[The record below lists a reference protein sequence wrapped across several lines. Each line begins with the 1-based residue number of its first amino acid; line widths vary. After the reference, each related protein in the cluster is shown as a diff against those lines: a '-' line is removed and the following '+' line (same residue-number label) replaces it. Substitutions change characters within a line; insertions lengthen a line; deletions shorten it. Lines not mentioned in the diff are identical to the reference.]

1 MKFVRYNFGMA
12 GRNNLTV
19 PSGPG
24 GMSGGMSD
32 PSNQPMD
39 LVQKNTVNRSAEPGG
54 IVKAGGGTTLV
65 HYTASGVAQILTT
78 SGTTHVVTTKPVS
91 RGDGSN
97 VNIGSGQ
104 TVTLV
109 SRTGPNAALN
119 LAPGGNSGSTQPG
132 SVGNSTLRTIPQ
144 PQCNQSTT
152 ITPYGHH
159 IPRGAAQV
167 ANISAP
173 RSQSVATP
181 ILRTPGQPPGTA
193 GRGGLVSQRV
203 VSTPGGWGR
212 GSPSPAHSGKMIGQ
226 QQGIIPGGRGTTV
239 GGPRATQ
246 PPPSI
251 TTYHAGVRGNSGSIR
266 AASNTMRGVDG
277 SNPRGPQ
284 PKALHIAQTQK
295 YGLVGGNN
303 RVVTT
308 IGSSG
313 GVSGAATGVY
323 ASGPQLVTPTLS
335 SGTTITSAGPGPMR
349 APAPPTIAV
358 RITTAPVPTAT
369 STSQVTSQAGGG
381 TISGMMTTSSGA
393 TMISHHPSTTMSHRN
408 MDPHT
413 TFKTSPIVRA
423 PVTHHSHNKTNMT
436 SFSGGP
442 KVITEPA
449 QPPSLTL
456 SQISGLGLTGV
467 TAQKTAVNA
476 HTVSHSHANVIP
488 RTGSNVV
495 PTTVGRLNIPN
506 AGGAIPV
513 AKVLPQQ
520 QHQGIDRSL
529 SSSVSIS
536 GPVPPSS
543 IVSLGGGGHHHHHQQ
558 QQQHTMVAANNTQE
572 QQQQGHHQPPPH
584 TSVFL
589 HRAHAGVSVT
599 SGISVSGGEQRVV
612 TTVPQYTGITTTP
625 YFFDQNA
632 SGGPTLVPHGAGSN
646 QYSAVRGGPT
656 GMSVSVSNAVTV
668 TAVPTGGLIDA
679 TSHTQG
685 NNGGGSSAAGGA
697 GASNIK
703 PTASPRP
710 SILRKRSDKYEND
723 GSPLKAARN
732 LSAALVAMPS
742 PPSPK
747 RPDSRGNG
755 NASSG
760 STTISANSSPG
771 LQIEEMDAHGVGH
784 NHAGSNNSNVM
795 GMSIGHG
802 GLGRRS
808 PPNIKQEPPD
818 EATTMMLPVS
828 SAGHPQP
835 PHLTHHMSLGSH
847 RIPSDGSST
856 FQATSATTTLTVPTP
871 QLSAAAAALA
881 DGLSPRKKP
890 RKQQLMGNELQEA
903 RSSEDDI
910 DHPPLK
916 KNKRDMDHINQDG
929 CMSDEDLADGW
940 EEEIGHS
947 RGHSRSGGGSN
958 NNDRHN
964 SSNADR
970 PANGIVLLT
979 NRPQM
984 SLINSVRQNWK
995 PRHNHFARHSDVRPK
1010 DEKKQTV
1017 NEIANQKLA
1026 LQRVNG
1032 WKVVHLGGQV
1042 EDLVDLESEVVD
1054 QLQMLLSSLEKRTH
1068 HRKPYKEFDKD
1079 VNRLSELVKANVQR
1093 SKIIKDQ
1100 MTEARTQMH
1109 KLFDHKTKIVDIMT
1123 KYGSKRSLRKKEK
1136 T

>member
-1 MKFVRYNFGMA
+1 MSSRSNI
-12 GRNNLTV
+12 TV

-24 GMSGGMSD
+24 GMSGTMSD

-39 LVQKNTVNRSAEPGG
+39 LVQKNTVNRTAEPTG
-54 IVKAGGGTTLV
+54 IVKGGVV
-65 HYTASGVAQILTT
+65 HFTASGVAQILTT

-91 RGDGSN
+91 RGEGGN
-97 VNIGSGQ
+97 VGIGSGQ

-109 SRTGPNAALN
+109 SRTGPTAALN
-119 LAPGGNSGSTQPG
+119 LAAGGNSGPPQPT
-132 SVGNSTLRTIPQ
+132 SMSNSTLRTIPAS
-144 PQCNQSTT
+144 QSSQSST
-152 ITPYGHH
+152 ITPYH
-159 IPRGAAQV
+159 IPRGPAQV
-167 ANISAP
+167 AHISAP

-181 ILRTPGQPPGTA
+181 ILRTPGQSGTTG
-193 GRGGLVSQRV
+193 GRGGMVNQRV

-212 GSPSPAHSGKMIGQ
+212 GSPSPAHSGKMVG
-226 QQGIIPGGRGTTV
+226 QQGITPVGRGSTV
-239 GGPRATQ
+239 GGPRGTH

-251 TTYHAGVRGNSGSIR
+251 TTYHAGVRGGSGSIR
-266 AASNTMRGVDG
+266 AATTTMRGVVDG
-277 SNPRGPQ
+277 NNPRGTQ
-284 PKALHIAQTQK
+284 PKSLHIAQTQK
-295 YGLVGGNN
+295 YGLVGGSN

-308 IGSSG
+308 IGSGNG
-313 GVSGAATGVY
+313 GGTPTGMY
-323 ASGPQLVTPTLS
+323 ASGPQLVTSTLS
-335 SGTTITSAGPGPMR
+335 SGTPMVSSGPGPMR

-358 RITTAPVPTAT
+358 RITTPVPTAT
-369 STSQVTSQAGGG
+369 STSQVTSQAGG

-393 TMISHHPSTTMSHRN
+393 TMISHHPTTTMQHRTI
-408 MDPHT
+408 DPHT
-413 TFKTSPIVRA
+413 TLKASPIVRA
-423 PVTHHSHNKTNMT
+423 PVTHQTNNKTNMT

-456 SQISGLGLTGV
+456 SHLSGLTGV
-467 TAQKTAVNA
+467 TTQKTAVNSHA
-476 HTVSHSHANVIP
+476 TSHSHANAIP
-488 RTGSNVV
+488 RTGSSGV
-495 PTTVGRLNIPN
+495 PTSVGRLNIP
-506 AGGAIPV
+506 GGGGGIPV
-513 AKVLPQQ
+513 AKVMPQQ
-520 QHQGIDRSL
+520 QHQGMDRNDRI

-536 GPVPPSS
+536 GPVPPGS
-543 IVSLGGGGHHHHHQQ
+543 VLSLGAGG
-558 QQQHTMVAANNTQE
+558 QQHSLVTASNAQD
-572 QQQQGHHQPPPH
+572 QHQGHHQPQPPH
-584 TSVFL
+584 TNVFL

-599 SGISVSGGEQRVV
+599 SGGISVSGAEQRVV
-612 TTVPQYTGITTTP
+612 TSVPHYAGITTTP

-632 SGGPTLVPHGAGSN
+632 SGGPTLVPGHSSSSGN
-646 QYSAVRGGPT
+646 QYSTVRGGS
-656 GMSVSVSNAVTV
+656 GSLAVSVSNAVTV
-668 TAVPTGGLIDA
+668 TAVP
-679 TSHTQG
+679 Q
-685 NNGGGSSAAGGA
+685 GGGGPVDANNMTHSQSNNSGGSGSSGGT
-697 GASNIK
+697 GASNMK

-710 SILRKRSDKYEND
+710 SILRKRSEKYEND

-771 LQIEEMDAHGVGH
+771 LQMEEMDSHNISHVPHGVSSSVVGM
-784 NHAGSNNSNVM
+784 AVGGSQGVPS
-795 GMSIGHG
+795 
-802 GLGRRS
+802 RRS
-808 PPNIKQEPPD
+808 PGPSIKQEPPD
-818 EATTMMLPVS
+818 EVTAAGTTTTTMMLPGSTTV
-828 SAGHPQP
+828 GHQNHQQQP
-835 PHLTHHMSLGSH
+835 HPTHQMPSGPHRTPDSCS
-847 RIPSDGSST
+847 P
-856 FQATSATTTLTVPTP
+856 FQVTSATTTLTVPTP

-903 RSSEDDI
+903 RSSEDDF
-910 DHPPLK
+910 DHPALK
-916 KNKRDMDHINQDG
+916 KNKRDMDHNNQDG
-929 CMSDEDLADGW
+929 CMSDEDLVDGW
-940 EEEIGHS
+940 EDDHGHS
-947 RGHSRSGGGSN
+947 RIRSGTNSN
-958 NNDRHN
+958 ERHN
-964 SSNADR
+964 SSNSER
-970 PANGIVLLT
+970 PPANGIVLLT

-1010 DEKKQTV
+1010 DEKKPTV

-1042 EDLVDLESEVVD
+1042 EDLVDLESDVVD